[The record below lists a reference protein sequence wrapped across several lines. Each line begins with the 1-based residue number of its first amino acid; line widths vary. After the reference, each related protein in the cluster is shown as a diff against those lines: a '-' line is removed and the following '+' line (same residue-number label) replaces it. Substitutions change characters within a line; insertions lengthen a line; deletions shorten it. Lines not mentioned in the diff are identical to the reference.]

1 MMAAAIDMAIA
12 FVALGL
18 FLLTFQIA
26 GAEFVLTKATAPY
39 YAAAAILICLLYR
52 VLFCIA
58 NFDTPGIRWTGLRV
72 VDFDGRAPSRKHRW
86 YRLLGGFVGAIAAGI
101 GLLWAVVDE
110 ERLTWHDHISKTF
123 PTPRFL

>member
-1 MMAAAIDMAIA
+1 MALALA
-12 FVALGL
+12 ALGL
-18 FLLTFQIA
+18 FLLTFQLA
-26 GAEFVLTKATAPY
+26 GAEFVLTKSTGPY
-39 YAAAAILICLLYR
+39 YVAAAVLIMLFYR

-58 NFDTPGIRWTGLRV
+58 NFDTPGVRWTGLRV
-72 VDFDGRAPSRKHRW
+72 VDFDGRSPSRKHRW
-86 YRLLGGFVGAIAAGI
+86 YRLLGGFVGAVAAGI